1 MISKDE
7 NRIKQY
13 SLEQQQQQQQQQTE
27 PGQIQSPRGILAR
40 TFTRPYLMAAC
51 DVTFPDI
58 IGGRISC
65 PNDVLSQPQFTLF
78 VHVPHRP
85 GEMLKNIW

>member
-1 MISKDE
+1 MK
-7 NRIKQY
+7 
-13 SLEQQQQQQQQQTE
+13 QQQQQQQQQE

-78 VHVPHRP
+78 VQVPHRP
-85 GEMLKNIW
+85 GEMLKNI